1 MWRLALS
8 SQLDQKIKDAISR
21 IRFPKKFEALFQ
33 PEKVRYRIFYGGR
46 GGAKS
51 WCFARALLAKGVKAP
66 MRILCAREFQTSI
79 KDSVHKLLSD
89 QIYALGMESFY
100 EITQTT
106 IRGINGTE
114 FIFAGIKNNTNN
126 IKSIEGIDICW
137 VEEAQSVSANSWNV
151 LIPTIRKQ
159 DSEIWVS
166 FNPELPTDETW
177 KRFVENPPESSVVV
191 KVNWSDNPWFPETL
205 NLERL
210 SLKSRDLAAY
220 NNVWE
225 GTTRNTVDGAVFG
238 KEMDQAELENRITNV
253 PYDPSKPCHA
263 IFDLGWADNTACWII
278 QFVGFEIRVLRYFE
292 DNQKT
297 IQHYLSLMQTFGY
310 IYDTIWLP
318 HDAAAKSLGTGK
330 SIEEIVRATGLKVQ
344 ILDRVPIADSIN
356 AARTIFPRCY
366 FDRKNTEEGLNCLRH
381 YRYDVDEHGTFS
393 QKPLHDIYS
402 HGADAWR
409 YIGLMVNEPK
419 KRQPVKQTY
428 APVGSWMG

>member
-1 MWRLALS
+1 MNQS
-8 SQLDQKIKDAISR
+8 DQKIKDAVSR

-33 PEKVRYRIFYGGR
+33 PEKTRYRIFYGGR

-51 WCFARALLAKGVKAP
+51 WCFARALLAKGTKQP

-89 QIYALGMESFY
+89 QIYELNMESFY

-126 IKSIEGIDICW
+126 IKSIEGIDIAW

-166 FNPELPTDETW
+166 FNPELPTDDTW
-177 KRFVENPPESSVVV
+177 KRFVESPPESSVVV
-191 KVNWSDNPWFPETL
+191 KVNWNDNPWFPETL

-210 SLKSRDLAAY
+210 SLKSRDLSAY

-225 GTTRNTVDGAVFG
+225 GATRNTVDGAIFG
-238 KEMDQAELENRITNV
+238 KEMEQAELENRITNV

-263 IFDLGWADNTACWII
+263 VFDLGWADNTACWII
-278 QFVGFEIRVLRYFE
+278 QYVGFDIRVLRYFE

-318 HDAAAKSLGTGK
+318 HDGAAKSLGTGK

-344 ILDRVPIADSIN
+344 ILDRVPVADSIN

-428 APVGSWMG
+428 APMGSWMG

>member
-1 MWRLALS
+1 METS
-8 SQLDQKIKDAISR
+8 QKIKDAVSR

-33 PEKVRYRIFYGGR
+33 PEKTRYRIFYGGR

-51 WCFARALLAKGVKAP
+51 WCFARALLAKGTKEP
-66 MRILCAREFQTSI
+66 LRILCAREFQTSI

-89 QIYALGMESFY
+89 QIYELNMESFY

-126 IKSIEGIDICW
+126 IKSIEGIDVAW

-166 FNPELPTDETW
+166 FNPELPTDDTW
-177 KRFVENPPESSVVV
+177 KRFVESPPESSVVV
-191 KVNWSDNPWFPETL
+191 KVNWNDNPWFPETL

-210 SLKSRDLAAY
+210 SLKSRDLSAY

-225 GTTRNTVDGAVFG
+225 GTTRNTVDGAIFG
-238 KEMDQAELENRITNV
+238 KEMEQAELENRITNV
-253 PYDPSKPCHA
+253 PYDPSKSCHI
-263 IFDLGWADNTACWII
+263 IFDLGWADNTAAWII

-344 ILDRVPIADSIN
+344 ILDRVPITDSIN

-393 QKPLHDIYS
+393 QKPLHNIYS

-428 APVGSWMG
+428 APMGSWMG

>member
-1 MWRLALS
+1 MNQS
-8 SQLDQKIKDAISR
+8 DQKIKDAVSR

-51 WCFARALLAKGVKAP
+51 WCFARALLAKGTKSP

-89 QIYALGMESFY
+89 QIYELNMESFY

-106 IRGINGTE
+106 IRGLNGTE

-126 IKSIEGIDICW
+126 IKSIEGIDVAW

-166 FNPELPTDETW
+166 FNPELPTDDTW
-177 KRFVENPPESSVVV
+177 KRFVESPPESSVVV
-191 KVNWSDNPWFPETL
+191 KVNWNDNPWFPETL

-210 SLKSRDLAAY
+210 SLKSRDLSAY

-225 GTTRNTVDGAVFG
+225 GATRNTVDGAIFG
-238 KEMDQAELENRITNV
+238 KEMEQAELENRITNV

-263 IFDLGWADNTACWII
+263 VFDLGWADNTACWII
-278 QFVGFEIRVLRYFE
+278 QYVGFDIRVLRYFE

-318 HDAAAKSLGTGK
+318 HDGAAKSLGTGK

-344 ILDRVPIADSIN
+344 ILDRVPITDSIN

-428 APVGSWMG
+428 APMGSWMG

>member
-1 MWRLALS
+1 MS

-126 IKSIEGIDICW
+126 IKSIKGIDICW

>member
-191 KVNWSDNPWFPETL
+191 KVNWNDNPWFPETL

-238 KEMDQAELENRITNV
+238 KEMDQAELDGRITNV

-263 IFDLGWADNTACWII
+263 IYDLGWADNTACWII

-292 DNQKT
+292 DSQKT

>member
-1 MWRLALS
+1 MELE
-8 SQLDQKIKDAISR
+8 QKIKDAISR
-21 IRFPKKFEALFQ
+21 INFPKKFEALFK

-51 WCFARALLAKGVKAP
+51 WCFARALLAKGVKEP
-66 MRILCAREFQTSI
+66 IRILCAREFQTSI

-89 QIYALGMESFY
+89 QIHQLDMESFY
-100 EITQTT
+100 EITQNS
-106 IRGINGTE
+106 IKGINGTE

-126 IKSIEGIDICW
+126 IKSIEGITIAW
-137 VEEAQSVSANSWNV
+137 VEEAQAVSANSWNV
-151 LIPTIRKQ
+151 LIPTIRRQ

-177 KRFVENPPESSVVV
+177 KRFVESPPESSVVV
-191 KVNWSDNPWFPETL
+191 KVNWNDNPWFPEVL
-205 NLERL
+205 DLERL
-210 SLKSRDLAAY
+210 SLKARDLSAY

-225 GTTRNTVDGAVFG
+225 GGTRNTVNGAIFG
-238 KEMDQAELENRITNV
+238 KEMEMAELEGRITNV
-253 PYDPSKPCHA
+253 PYDPSKPCHI
-263 IFDLGWADNTACWII
+263 IFDLGWADNTAAWII
-278 QFVGFEIRVLRYFE
+278 QFIGFEIRVIRYFE

-310 IYDTIWLP
+310 VYDTIWLP

-330 SIEEIVRATGLKVQ
+330 SIEEIVRATGMKVQ
-344 ILDRVPIADSIN
+344 MLNRVPITDSIN

-381 YRYDVDEHGTFS
+381 YRYDVDVNGSFS

-419 KRQPVKQTY
+419 KRQPVKQNY
-428 APVGSWMG
+428 ALGGSWMG

>member
-1 MWRLALS
+1 LNQS
-8 SQLDQKIKDAISR
+8 DQKIKDAVSR

-33 PEKVRYRIFYGGR
+33 PEKTRYRIFYGGR

-51 WCFARALLAKGVKAP
+51 WCFARALLAKGTKEP
-66 MRILCAREFQTSI
+66 LRILCAREFQTSI

-89 QIYALGMESFY
+89 QIYELNMESFY

-106 IRGINGTE
+106 IRGLNGTE

-126 IKSIEGIDICW
+126 IKSIEGIDVAW

-166 FNPELPTDETW
+166 FNPELPTDDTW
-177 KRFVENPPESSVVV
+177 KRFVESPPESSVVV
-191 KVNWSDNPWFPETL
+191 KVNWNDNPWFPETL

-210 SLKSRDLAAY
+210 SLKGRDLSAY

-225 GTTRNTVDGAVFG
+225 GATRNTVDGAIFG
-238 KEMDQAELENRITNV
+238 KEMEQAELENRITNV

-263 IFDLGWADNTACWII
+263 VFDLGWADNTACWII
-278 QFVGFEIRVLRYFE
+278 QYVGFDIRVLRYFE

-318 HDAAAKSLGTGK
+318 HDGAAKSLGTGK

-344 ILDRVPIADSIN
+344 ILDRVPITDSIN

-393 QKPLHDIYS
+393 QKPLHNIYS

-428 APVGSWMG
+428 APMGSWMG

>member
-1 MWRLALS
+1 MLNQS
-8 SQLDQKIKDAISR
+8 DQKIKDAVSR

-33 PEKVRYRIFYGGR
+33 PEKTRYRIFYGGR

-51 WCFARALLAKGVKAP
+51 WCFARALLAKGTKSP
-66 MRILCAREFQTSI
+66 LRILCAREFQTSI

-89 QIYALGMESFY
+89 QIYELNMESFY

-126 IKSIEGIDICW
+126 IKSIEGIDIAW

-166 FNPELPTDETW
+166 FNPELPTDDTW
-177 KRFVENPPESSVVV
+177 KRFVESPPESSVVV
-191 KVNWSDNPWFPETL
+191 KVNWNDNPWFPETL

-210 SLKSRDLAAY
+210 SLKSRDLSAY

-225 GTTRNTVDGAVFG
+225 GATRNTVDGAIFG
-238 KEMDQAELENRITNV
+238 KEMEQAELENRITNV

-263 IFDLGWADNTACWII
+263 VFDLGWADNTACWII
-278 QFVGFEIRVLRYFE
+278 QYVGFDIRVLRYFE

-318 HDAAAKSLGTGK
+318 HDGAAKSLGTGK

-344 ILDRVPIADSIN
+344 ILDRVPVADSIN

-393 QKPLHDIYS
+393 QKPLHNIYS

-428 APVGSWMG
+428 APMGSWMG

>member
-1 MWRLALS
+1 MQAN
-8 SQLDQKIKDAISR
+8 QQIKEAVAK
-21 IRFPKKFEALFQ
+21 IRFPKKFEALFK
-33 PEKVRYRIFYGGR
+33 PEKIRYRIFYGGR

-51 WCFARALLAKGVKAP
+51 WCFARALLAKGTKDP
-66 MRILCAREFQTSI
+66 LRILCAREFQTSI

-89 QIYALGMESFY
+89 QIYELGMESFY
-100 EITQTT
+100 EITQTS
-106 IRGINGTE
+106 IRGKNGTE
-114 FIFAGIKNNTNN
+114 FIFVGIKNNTNN
-126 IKSIEGIDICW
+126 VKSIEGIDICW

-166 FNPELPTDETW
+166 FNPELPTDDTW

-191 KVNWSDNPWFPETL
+191 KVNWNDNPWFPETL

-210 SLKSRDLAAY
+210 SLKARDISAY

-225 GTTRNTVDGAVFG
+225 GATRNTVDGAIFA
-238 KEMDQAELENRITNV
+238 KEMETAELEGRITNV
-253 PYDPSKPCHA
+253 PYDSSKPVHA
-263 IFDLGWADNTACWII
+263 VFDLGWADNTACWII
-278 QFVGFEIRVLRYFE
+278 QFVGFDIRVLRYFE

-297 IQHYLSLMQTFGY
+297 IQHYLALMQTFGY
-310 IYDTIWLP
+310 MYDTIWLP

-330 SIEEIVRATGLKVQ
+330 SIEEIVRGTGYRVQ
-344 ILDRVPIADSIN
+344 ILDRVPVADSIN

-419 KRQPVKQTY
+419 KKQPVKQTY
-428 APVGSWMG
+428 AIGGSWMG

>member
-1 MWRLALS
+1 LLNQS
-8 SQLDQKIKDAISR
+8 DQKIKDAVSR

-33 PEKVRYRIFYGGR
+33 PEKTRYRIFYGGR

-51 WCFARALLAKGVKAP
+51 WCFARALLAKGTKNP
-66 MRILCAREFQTSI
+66 LRILCAREFQTSI

-89 QIYALGMESFY
+89 QIYELNMESFY

-106 IRGINGTE
+106 IRGLNGTE

-126 IKSIEGIDICW
+126 IKSIEGIDVAW

-166 FNPELPTDETW
+166 FNPELPTDDTW
-177 KRFVENPPESSVVV
+177 KRFVESPPESSVVV
-191 KVNWSDNPWFPETL
+191 KVNWNDNPWFPETL

-210 SLKSRDLAAY
+210 SLKSRDLSAY

-225 GTTRNTVDGAVFG
+225 GATRNTVDGAIFG
-238 KEMDQAELENRITNV
+238 KEMEQAELENRITNV

-263 IFDLGWADNTACWII
+263 VFDLGWADNTACWII
-278 QFVGFEIRVLRYFE
+278 QYVGFDIRVLRYFE

-318 HDAAAKSLGTGK
+318 HDGAAKSLGTGK

-344 ILDRVPIADSIN
+344 ILDRVPITDSIN

-428 APVGSWMG
+428 APMGSWMG

>member
-1 MWRLALS
+1 MLNQS
-8 SQLDQKIKDAISR
+8 DQKIKDAVSR

-51 WCFARALLAKGVKAP
+51 WCFARALLAKGTKEP
-66 MRILCAREFQTSI
+66 LRILCAREFQTSI

-89 QIYALGMESFY
+89 QIYELNMESFY
-100 EITQTT
+100 EITQTM
-106 IRGINGTE
+106 IRGLNGTE

-126 IKSIEGIDICW
+126 IKSIEGIDVCW

-166 FNPELPTDETW
+166 FNPELPTDDTW
-177 KRFVENPPESSVVV
+177 KRYVESPPESSVVV
-191 KVNWSDNPWFPETL
+191 KVNWNDNPWFPETL

-210 SLKSRDLAAY
+210 SLKSRDLSAY

-225 GTTRNTVDGAVFG
+225 GATRNTVDGAIFG
-238 KEMDQAELENRITNV
+238 KEMEQAELENRITNV

-263 IFDLGWADNTACWII
+263 VFDLGWADNTACWII
-278 QFVGFEIRVLRYFE
+278 QYVGFDIRVLRYFE

-318 HDAAAKSLGTGK
+318 HDGAAKSLGTGK

-344 ILDRVPIADSIN
+344 ILDRVPITDSIN

-428 APVGSWMG
+428 APMGSWMG

>member
-1 MWRLALS
+1 MELE
-8 SQLDQKIKDAISR
+8 QEIKDAISR

-33 PEKVRYRIFYGGR
+33 PEKIRYRIFYGGR

-51 WCFARALLAKGVKAP
+51 WCFARALLAKGTKQP

-89 QIYALGMESFY
+89 QIYALDMESFY
-100 EITQTT
+100 EITQNS
-106 IRGINGTE
+106 IKGINGTE

-126 IKSIEGIDICW
+126 IKSIEGINIAW
-137 VEEAQSVSANSWNV
+137 VEEAQAVSANSWNV
-151 LIPTIRKQ
+151 LIPTIRRQ

-177 KRFVENPPESSVVV
+177 KRFVESPPESSLVV
-191 KVNWSDNPWFPETL
+191 KVNWNDNPWFPEVL
-205 NLERL
+205 DLERL
-210 SLKSRDLAAY
+210 SLKARDLSAY

-225 GTTRNTVDGAVFG
+225 GGTRNTVNGAIFG
-238 KEMDQAELENRITNV
+238 KEMEMAELEGRITNV
-253 PYDPSKPCHA
+253 PYDPSKPCHI
-263 IFDLGWADNTACWII
+263 IFDLGWADNTAAWII
-278 QFVGFEIRVLRYFE
+278 QFIGFEIRVIRYFE

-310 IYDTIWLP
+310 VYDTIWLP

-330 SIEEIVRATGLKVQ
+330 SIEEIVRATGMKVQ
-344 ILDRVPIADSIN
+344 MLDRVPITDSIN

-381 YRYDVDEHGTFS
+381 YRYDVDVNGSFS

-419 KRQPVKQTY
+419 KRQPVKQNY
-428 APVGSWMG
+428 ALGGSWMG

>member
-1 MWRLALS
+1 MELE
-8 SQLDQKIKDAISR
+8 QEIKDAISR

-33 PEKVRYRIFYGGR
+33 PEKIRYRIFYGGR

-51 WCFARALLAKGVKAP
+51 WCFARALLAKGTKQP

-89 QIYALGMESFY
+89 QIYALDMESFY
-100 EITQTT
+100 EITQNS
-106 IRGINGTE
+106 IKGINGTE

-126 IKSIEGIDICW
+126 IKSIEGINIAW
-137 VEEAQSVSANSWNV
+137 VEEAQAVSANSWNV
-151 LIPTIRKQ
+151 LIPTIRRQ

-177 KRFVENPPESSVVV
+177 KRFVESPPESSVVV
-191 KVNWSDNPWFPETL
+191 KVNWNDNPWFPEVL
-205 NLERL
+205 DLERL
-210 SLKSRDLAAY
+210 SLKARDLSAY

-225 GTTRNTVDGAVFG
+225 GGTRNTVNGAIFG
-238 KEMDQAELENRITNV
+238 KEMEMAELEGRITNV
-253 PYDPSKPCHA
+253 PYDPSKPCHI
-263 IFDLGWADNTACWII
+263 IFDLGWADNTAAWII
-278 QFVGFEIRVLRYFE
+278 QFIGFEIRVIRYFE

-310 IYDTIWLP
+310 VYDTIWLP

-330 SIEEIVRATGLKVQ
+330 SIEEIVRATGMKVQ
-344 ILDRVPIADSIN
+344 MLNRVPITDSIN

-381 YRYDVDEHGTFS
+381 YRYDVDVNGSFS

-428 APVGSWMG
+428 APMGSWMG

>member
-1 MWRLALS
+1 MELS
-8 SQLDQKIKDAISR
+8 QKIKDAVSR
-21 IRFPKKFEALFQ
+21 IKFPRKFEALFK

-51 WCFARALLAKGVKAP
+51 WCFARALLAKGTKEP
-66 MRILCAREFQTSI
+66 MRILCAREFMTSM
-79 KDSVHKLLSD
+79 KDSVHKLLTD
-89 QIYALGMESFY
+89 QIYELGMESFY
-100 EITQTT
+100 EITQNT
-106 IRGINGTE
+106 IRGANGTE

-126 IKSIEGIDICW
+126 IKSIEGISVCW

-151 LIPTIRKQ
+151 LIPTIRKE

-166 FNPELPTDETW
+166 FNPELPTDDTW
-177 KRFVENPPESSVVV
+177 KRFVESPPESSVVV
-191 KVNWSDNPWFPETL
+191 KVNWNDNPWFPETL

-210 SLKSRDLAAY
+210 SLKQRDMSAY

-225 GTTRNTVDGAVFG
+225 GTTRNTVDGAIFA
-238 KEMDQAELENRITNV
+238 KEMEMAELEGRITNV
-253 PYDPSKPCHA
+253 PYDSTKPCH
-263 IFDLGWADNTACWII
+263 IVFDLGWADNTAAWII

-297 IQHYLSLMQTFGY
+297 IQHYLALMQTFGY
-310 IYDTIWLP
+310 MYDTIWLP

-344 ILDRVPIADSIN
+344 ILDRVPVVDSIN

-409 YIGLMVNEPK
+409 YIGLMINEPK
-419 KRQPVKQTY
+419 KRKPVKQTY
-428 APVGSWMG
+428 APAGSWMG

>member
-1 MWRLALS
+1 LLNQS
-8 SQLDQKIKDAISR
+8 DQKIKDAVSR

-51 WCFARALLAKGVKAP
+51 WCFARALLAKGTKSP

-89 QIYALGMESFY
+89 QIYELNMESFY

-126 IKSIEGIDICW
+126 IKSIEGIDVAW

-166 FNPELPTDETW
+166 FNPELPTDDTW
-177 KRFVENPPESSVVV
+177 KRFVESPPESSVVV
-191 KVNWSDNPWFPETL
+191 KVNWNDNPWFPETL

-210 SLKSRDLAAY
+210 SLKSRDLSAY

-225 GTTRNTVDGAVFG
+225 GATRNTVDGAIFG
-238 KEMDQAELENRITNV
+238 KEMEQAELENRITNV

-263 IFDLGWADNTACWII
+263 VFDLGWADNTACWII
-278 QFVGFEIRVLRYFE
+278 QYVGFDIRVLRYFE

-318 HDAAAKSLGTGK
+318 HDGAAKSLGTGK

-344 ILDRVPIADSIN
+344 ILDRVPITDSIN

-428 APVGSWMG
+428 APMGSWMG

>member
-1 MWRLALS
+1 MELE
-8 SQLDQKIKDAISR
+8 QKIKDAISR

-33 PEKVRYRIFYGGR
+33 PEKIRYRIFYGGR

-51 WCFARALLAKGVKAP
+51 WCFARALLAKGTKQP

-89 QIYALGMESFY
+89 QIYALDMESFY
-100 EITQTT
+100 EITQNS
-106 IRGINGTE
+106 IKGINGTE

-126 IKSIEGIDICW
+126 IKSIEGINIAW
-137 VEEAQSVSANSWNV
+137 VEEAQAVSANSWNV
-151 LIPTIRKQ
+151 LIPTIRRQ

-177 KRFVENPPESSVVV
+177 KRFVESPPESSVVV
-191 KVNWSDNPWFPETL
+191 KVNWNDNPWFPEVL
-205 NLERL
+205 DLERL
-210 SLKSRDLAAY
+210 SLKARDLSAY

-225 GTTRNTVDGAVFG
+225 GGTRNTVNGAIFG
-238 KEMDQAELENRITNV
+238 KEMEMAELEGRITNV
-253 PYDPSKPCHA
+253 PYDSSKGCHI
-263 IFDLGWADNTACWII
+263 IFDLGWADNTADWII
-278 QFVGFEIRVLRYFE
+278 QFIGFEIRVIRYFE

-310 IYDTIWLP
+310 VYDTIWLP

-330 SIEEIVRATGLKVQ
+330 SIEEIVRATGMKVQ
-344 ILDRVPIADSIN
+344 MLNRVPITDSIN

-381 YRYDVDEHGTFS
+381 YRYDVDVNGSFS

-419 KRQPVKQTY
+419 KRQPVKQNY
-428 APVGSWMG
+428 ALGGSWMG

>member
-1 MWRLALS
+1 M
-8 SQLDQKIKDAISR
+8 QVNQQIKDAISR
-21 IRFPKKFEALFQ
+21 IKFPKKFEALFK

-51 WCFARALLAKGVKAP
+51 WCFARALLAKGTKDP
-66 MRILCAREFQTSI
+66 LRILCAREFQTSI

-89 QIYALGMESFY
+89 QIYELGMETFY
-100 EITQTT
+100 EITQTS
-106 IRGINGTE
+106 IRGVNGTE
-114 FIFAGIKNNTNN
+114 FIFVGIKNNTNN
-126 IKSIEGIDICW
+126 VKSIEGIDVCW

-177 KRFVENPPESSVVV
+177 KRFVESPPESSVVV
-191 KVNWSDNPWFPETL
+191 KVNWNDNPWFPETL

-210 SLKSRDLAAY
+210 SLQQRDMAAY

-225 GTTRNTVDGAVFG
+225 GATRNTVDGAIFA
-238 KEMDQAELENRITNV
+238 KEMEMAELEGRIGTV
-253 PYDPSKPCHA
+253 PYDSTKPVHA
-263 IFDLGWADNTACWII
+263 VFDLGWADNTACWII

-297 IQHYLSLMQTFGY
+297 IQHYLALMQTFGY
-310 IYDTIWLP
+310 MYDTIWLP

-330 SIEEIVRATGLKVQ
+330 SIEEIVRGTGMKVQ
-344 ILDRVPIADSIN
+344 ILGRVPVTDSIN

-419 KRQPVKQTY
+419 KRQPAKQNY
-428 APVGSWMG
+428 ALGGSWMG

>member
-1 MWRLALS
+1 M
-8 SQLDQKIKDAISR
+8 QTDQKIKDAVSR
-21 IRFPKKFEALFQ
+21 IKFPKKFEALFK
-33 PEKVRYRIFYGGR
+33 PEKTRYRIFYGGR

-51 WCFARALLAKGVKAP
+51 WCFARALLAKGTGSP
-66 MRILCAREFQTSI
+66 LRILCAREFMTSM

-89 QIYALGMESFY
+89 QIYELGMETFY
-100 EITQTT
+100 EITQST
-106 IRGINGTE
+106 IRGVNGTE

-166 FNPELPTDETW
+166 FNPELPTDDTW

-191 KVNWSDNPWFPETL
+191 KVNWSDNPWFPDTL

-210 SLKSRDLAAY
+210 ALKSRDMSAY

-225 GTTRNTVDGAVFG
+225 GTTRNTVDGAIFA
-238 KEMDQAELENRITNV
+238 KEMEKAELEGRITNV

-263 IFDLGWADNTACWII
+263 VFDLGWADNTACWII

-292 DNQKT
+292 DNQQT

-330 SIEEIVRATGLKVQ
+330 SIEEIVRGTGMKVQ
-344 ILDRVPIADSIN
+344 ILDRVPVADSIN

-428 APVGSWMG
+428 ALGGSWMG

>member
-1 MWRLALS
+1 MLNQS
-8 SQLDQKIKDAISR
+8 DQKIKDAVSR

-33 PEKVRYRIFYGGR
+33 PEKTRYRIFYGGR

-51 WCFARALLAKGVKAP
+51 WCFARALLAKGTKQP

-89 QIYALGMESFY
+89 QIYELNMESFY

-126 IKSIEGIDICW
+126 IKSIEGIDIAW

-166 FNPELPTDETW
+166 FNPELPTDDTW
-177 KRFVENPPESSVVV
+177 KRFVESPPESSVVV
-191 KVNWSDNPWFPETL
+191 KVNWNDNPWFPETL

-210 SLKSRDLAAY
+210 SLKSRDLSAY

-225 GTTRNTVDGAVFG
+225 GATRNTVDGAIFG
-238 KEMDQAELENRITNV
+238 KEMEQAELENRITNV
-253 PYDPSKPCHA
+253 PYDPSKGCHI
-263 IFDLGWADNTACWII
+263 IFDLGWADNTAAWII
-278 QFVGFEIRVLRYFE
+278 QFCGFDIRVLRYFE

-344 ILDRVPIADSIN
+344 ILDRVPVADSIN

-393 QKPLHDIYS
+393 QKPLHNIYS

-428 APVGSWMG
+428 APMGSWMG

>member
-1 MWRLALS
+1 MLNQS
-8 SQLDQKIKDAISR
+8 DQKIKDAVSR

-33 PEKVRYRIFYGGR
+33 PEKTRYRIFYGGR

-51 WCFARALLAKGVKAP
+51 WCFARALLAKGTKQP

-89 QIYALGMESFY
+89 QIYELNMESFY

-126 IKSIEGIDICW
+126 IKSIEGIDIAW

-159 DSEIWVS
+159 NSEIWVS
-166 FNPELPTDETW
+166 FNPELPTDDTW
-177 KRFVENPPESSVVV
+177 KRFVESPPESSVVV
-191 KVNWSDNPWFPETL
+191 KVNWNDNPWFPETL

-210 SLKSRDLAAY
+210 SLKSRDLSAY

-225 GTTRNTVDGAVFG
+225 GATRNTVDGAIFG
-238 KEMDQAELENRITNV
+238 KEMEQAELENRITNV

-263 IFDLGWADNTACWII
+263 VFDLGWADNTACWII
-278 QFVGFEIRVLRYFE
+278 QYVGFDIRVLRYFE

-318 HDAAAKSLGTGK
+318 HDGAAKSLGTGK

-344 ILDRVPIADSIN
+344 ILDRVPITDSIN

-393 QKPLHDIYS
+393 QKPLHNIYS

-428 APVGSWMG
+428 APMGSWMG

>member
-1 MWRLALS
+1 MNQS
-8 SQLDQKIKDAISR
+8 DQKIKDAVSR

-33 PEKVRYRIFYGGR
+33 PEKTRYRIFYGGR

-51 WCFARALLAKGVKAP
+51 WCFARALLAKGTKSP
-66 MRILCAREFQTSI
+66 LRILCAREFQTSI

-89 QIYALGMESFY
+89 QIYELNMESFY

-106 IRGINGTE
+106 IRGLNGTE

-126 IKSIEGIDICW
+126 IKSIEGIDVAW

-166 FNPELPTDETW
+166 FNPELPTDDTW
-177 KRFVENPPESSVVV
+177 KRFVESPPESSVVV
-191 KVNWSDNPWFPETL
+191 KVNWNDNPWFPETL

-210 SLKSRDLAAY
+210 SLKSRDLSAY

-225 GTTRNTVDGAVFG
+225 GTTRNTVDGAIFG
-238 KEMDQAELENRITNV
+238 KEIEQAELENRITNV

-278 QFVGFEIRVLRYFE
+278 QFVGFEIRVLRHFE

-344 ILDRVPIADSIN
+344 ILDRVPITDSIN

-393 QKPLHDIYS
+393 QKPLHNIYS
-402 HGADAWR
+402 HSADAWR

-428 APVGSWMG
+428 APMGSWMG

>member
-1 MWRLALS
+1 MELE
-8 SQLDQKIKDAISR
+8 QEIKDAISR

-33 PEKVRYRIFYGGR
+33 PEKIRYRIFYGGR

-51 WCFARALLAKGVKAP
+51 WCFARALLAKGTKQP

-89 QIYALGMESFY
+89 QIYALDMESFY
-100 EITQTT
+100 EITQNS
-106 IRGINGTE
+106 IKGINGTE

-126 IKSIEGIDICW
+126 IKSIEGINIAW
-137 VEEAQSVSANSWNV
+137 VEEAQAVSANSWNV
-151 LIPTIRKQ
+151 LIPTIRRQ

-177 KRFVENPPESSVVV
+177 KRFVESPPESSVVV
-191 KVNWSDNPWFPETL
+191 KVNWNDNPWFPEVL

-210 SLKSRDLAAY
+210 SLKARDLSAY

-225 GTTRNTVDGAVFG
+225 GGTRNTVNGAIFG
-238 KEMDQAELENRITNV
+238 KEMEMAELEGRITNV
-253 PYDPSKPCHA
+253 PYDPSKPCHI
-263 IFDLGWADNTACWII
+263 IFDLGWADNTAAWII
-278 QFVGFEIRVLRYFE
+278 QFIGFEIRVIRYFE

-310 IYDTIWLP
+310 VYDTIWLP

-330 SIEEIVRATGLKVQ
+330 SIEEIVRATGMKVQ
-344 ILDRVPIADSIN
+344 MLNRVPITDSIN

-381 YRYDVDEHGTFS
+381 YRYDVDVNGSFS

-419 KRQPVKQTY
+419 KRQPVKQNY
-428 APVGSWMG
+428 ALGGSWMG

>member
-1 MWRLALS
+1 MNQS
-8 SQLDQKIKDAISR
+8 DQKIKDAVSR

-33 PEKVRYRIFYGGR
+33 PEKTRYRIFYGGR

-51 WCFARALLAKGVKAP
+51 WCFARALLAKGTKQP

-89 QIYALGMESFY
+89 QIYELNMESFY

-126 IKSIEGIDICW
+126 IKSIEGIDIAW

-177 KRFVENPPESSVVV
+177 KRFVESPPESSVVV
-191 KVNWSDNPWFPETL
+191 KVNWNDNPWFPETL

-210 SLKSRDLAAY
+210 SLKGRDLSAY

-225 GTTRNTVDGAVFG
+225 GATRNTVDGAIFG
-238 KEMDQAELENRITNV
+238 KEMEQAELENRITTV

-263 IFDLGWADNTACWII
+263 VFDLGWADNTACWII
-278 QFVGFEIRVLRYFE
+278 QYVGFDIRVLRYFE

-318 HDAAAKSLGTGK
+318 HDGAAKSLGTGK

-344 ILDRVPIADSIN
+344 ILDRVPITDSIN

-428 APVGSWMG
+428 APMGSWMG

>member
-1 MWRLALS
+1 
-8 SQLDQKIKDAISR
+8 
-21 IRFPKKFEALFQ
+21 
-33 PEKVRYRIFYGGR
+33 
-46 GGAKS
+46 
-51 WCFARALLAKGVKAP
+51 
-66 MRILCAREFQTSI
+66 
-79 KDSVHKLLSD
+79 
-89 QIYALGMESFY
+89 MESFY

-126 IKSIEGIDICW
+126 IKSIEGIDIAW

-166 FNPELPTDETW
+166 FNPELPTDDTW
-177 KRFVENPPESSVVV
+177 KRFVESPPESSVVV
-191 KVNWSDNPWFPETL
+191 KVNWNDNPWFPETL

-210 SLKSRDLAAY
+210 SLKGRDLSAY

-225 GTTRNTVDGAVFG
+225 GATRNTVDGAIFG
-238 KEMDQAELENRITNV
+238 KEMEQAELENRITNV

-263 IFDLGWADNTACWII
+263 VFDLGWADNTACWII
-278 QFVGFEIRVLRYFE
+278 QYVGFDIRVLRYFE

-318 HDAAAKSLGTGK
+318 HDGAAKSLGTGK

-344 ILDRVPIADSIN
+344 ILDRVPITDSIN

-428 APVGSWMG
+428 APMGSWMG

>member
-1 MWRLALS
+1 MNQS
-8 SQLDQKIKDAISR
+8 DQKIKDAVSR

-51 WCFARALLAKGVKAP
+51 WCFARALLAKGTKNP

-89 QIYALGMESFY
+89 QIYELNMESFY

-126 IKSIEGIDICW
+126 IKSIEGIDIAW

-166 FNPELPTDETW
+166 FNPELPTDDTW
-177 KRFVENPPESSVVV
+177 KRFVESPPESSVVV
-191 KVNWSDNPWFPETL
+191 KVNWNDNPWFPETL

-210 SLKSRDLAAY
+210 SLKSRDLSAY

-225 GTTRNTVDGAVFG
+225 GATRNTVDGAIFG
-238 KEMDQAELENRITNV
+238 KEMEQAELENRITNV

-263 IFDLGWADNTACWII
+263 VFDLGWADNTACWII
-278 QFVGFEIRVLRYFE
+278 QYVGFDIRVLRYFE

-318 HDAAAKSLGTGK
+318 HDGAAKSLGTGK

-344 ILDRVPIADSIN
+344 ILDRVPITDSIN
-356 AARTIFPRCY
+356 AARTIFSRCY

-428 APVGSWMG
+428 APMGSWMG

>member
-1 MWRLALS
+1 MLNQS
-8 SQLDQKIKDAISR
+8 DQKIKDAVSR

-51 WCFARALLAKGVKAP
+51 WCFARALLAKGTKQP

-89 QIYALGMESFY
+89 QIYELNMESFY

-126 IKSIEGIDICW
+126 IKSIEGIDIAW

-166 FNPELPTDETW
+166 FNPELPTDDTW
-177 KRFVENPPESSVVV
+177 KRFVESPPESSVVV
-191 KVNWSDNPWFPETL
+191 KVNWNDNPWFPETL

-210 SLKSRDLAAY
+210 SLKARDLSAY

-225 GTTRNTVDGAVFG
+225 GATRNTVDGAIFG
-238 KEMDQAELENRITNV
+238 KEMEQAELENRITNV

-263 IFDLGWADNTACWII
+263 VFDLGWADNTACWII
-278 QFVGFEIRVLRYFE
+278 QYVGFDIRVLRYFE

-318 HDAAAKSLGTGK
+318 HDGAAKSLGTGK

-344 ILDRVPIADSIN
+344 ILDRVPVADSIN

-393 QKPLHDIYS
+393 QKPLHNIYS

-428 APVGSWMG
+428 APMGSWMG

>member
-1 MWRLALS
+1 MNQS
-8 SQLDQKIKDAISR
+8 DQKIKDAVSR

-51 WCFARALLAKGVKAP
+51 WCFARALLAKGTKSP

-89 QIYALGMESFY
+89 QIYELNMESFY

-126 IKSIEGIDICW
+126 IKSIEGIDIAW

-166 FNPELPTDETW
+166 FNPELPTDDTW
-177 KRFVENPPESSVVV
+177 KRFVESPPESSVVV
-191 KVNWSDNPWFPETL
+191 KVNWNDNPWFPETL

-210 SLKSRDLAAY
+210 SLKSRDLSAY

-225 GTTRNTVDGAVFG
+225 GATRNTVDGAIFG
-238 KEMDQAELENRITNV
+238 KEMEQAELENRITNV

-263 IFDLGWADNTACWII
+263 VFDLGWADNTACWII
-278 QFVGFEIRVLRYFE
+278 QYVGFDIRVLRYFE

-318 HDAAAKSLGTGK
+318 HDGAAKSLGTGK

-344 ILDRVPIADSIN
+344 ILDRVPITDSIN
-356 AARTIFPRCY
+356 AARTIFSRCY

-428 APVGSWMG
+428 APMGSWMG

>member
-1 MWRLALS
+1 MEI
-8 SQLDQKIKDAISR
+8 DQEIKDSLSK
-21 IRFPKKFEALFQ
+21 IRFPRKFEALFK

-51 WCFARALLAKGVKAP
+51 WCFARALLTKGAKSP
-66 MRILCAREFQTSI
+66 MRILCAREFMTSMR
-79 KDSVHKLLSD
+79 DSVHKLLSD
-89 QIYALGMESFY
+89 QIYELKLQAFY

-126 IKSIEGIDICW
+126 IKSIEGIDVAW

-177 KRFVENPPESSVVV
+177 KRFVESPPESSVVV
-191 KVNWSDNPWFPETL
+191 KVNWNDNPWFPETL

-210 SLKSRDLAAY
+210 SLKGRDLSAY

-225 GTTRNTVDGAVFG
+225 GATRNTVDGAIFG
-238 KEMDQAELENRITNV
+238 KEMEQAELENRITNV

-263 IFDLGWADNTACWII
+263 VFDLGWADNTACWII
-278 QFVGFEIRVLRYFE
+278 QYVGFDIRVLRYFE

-318 HDAAAKSLGTGK
+318 HDGAAKSLGTGK

-344 ILDRVPIADSIN
+344 ILDRVPVADSIN

-428 APVGSWMG
+428 APMGSWMG

>member
-1 MWRLALS
+1 LNQS
-8 SQLDQKIKDAISR
+8 DQKIKDAVSR

-33 PEKVRYRIFYGGR
+33 PEKTRYRIFYGGR

-51 WCFARALLAKGVKAP
+51 WCFARALLAKGTKQP

-89 QIYALGMESFY
+89 QIYELNMESFY

-106 IRGINGTE
+106 IRGLNGTE

-126 IKSIEGIDICW
+126 IKSIEGIDVCW

-166 FNPELPTDETW
+166 FNPELPTDDTW
-177 KRFVENPPESSVVV
+177 KRFVESPPESSVVV
-191 KVNWSDNPWFPETL
+191 KVNWNDNPWFPETL

-210 SLKSRDLAAY
+210 SLKARDLSAY

-225 GTTRNTVDGAVFG
+225 GTTRNTVDGAIFG
-238 KEMDQAELENRITNV
+238 KEIEQAELENRITNV

-278 QFVGFEIRVLRYFE
+278 QFVGFEIRVLRHFE

-344 ILDRVPIADSIN
+344 ILDRVPITDSIN

-393 QKPLHDIYS
+393 QKPLHNIYS
-402 HGADAWR
+402 HSADAWR

-428 APVGSWMG
+428 APMGSWMG

>member
-1 MWRLALS
+1 LLNQS
-8 SQLDQKIKDAISR
+8 DQKIKDAVSR

-33 PEKVRYRIFYGGR
+33 PEKTRYRIFYGGR

-51 WCFARALLAKGVKAP
+51 WCFARALLAKGTKQP

-89 QIYALGMESFY
+89 QIYELNMESFY

-126 IKSIEGIDICW
+126 IKSIEGIDIAW

-166 FNPELPTDETW
+166 FNPELPTDDTW
-177 KRFVENPPESSVVV
+177 KRFVESPPESSVVV
-191 KVNWSDNPWFPETL
+191 KVNWNDNPWFPETL

-210 SLKSRDLAAY
+210 SLKSRDLSAY

-225 GTTRNTVDGAVFG
+225 GATRNTVDGAIFG
-238 KEMDQAELENRITNV
+238 KEMEQAELENRITNV

-263 IFDLGWADNTACWII
+263 VFDLGWADNTACWII
-278 QFVGFEIRVLRYFE
+278 QYVGFDIRVLRYFE

-318 HDAAAKSLGTGK
+318 HDGAAKSLGTGK

-344 ILDRVPIADSIN
+344 ILDRVPVADSIN

-428 APVGSWMG
+428 APMGSWMG

>member
-1 MWRLALS
+1 MNQS
-8 SQLDQKIKDAISR
+8 DQKIKDAVSR

-51 WCFARALLAKGVKAP
+51 WCFARALLAKGTKQP

-89 QIYALGMESFY
+89 QIYELNMESFY

-126 IKSIEGIDICW
+126 IKSIEGIDIAW

-166 FNPELPTDETW
+166 FNPELPTDDTW
-177 KRFVENPPESSVVV
+177 KRFVESPPESSVVV
-191 KVNWSDNPWFPETL
+191 KVNWNDNPWFPETL

-210 SLKSRDLAAY
+210 SLKSRDLSAY

-225 GTTRNTVDGAVFG
+225 GATRNTVDGAIFG
-238 KEMDQAELENRITNV
+238 KEMEQAELENRITNV

-263 IFDLGWADNTACWII
+263 VFDLGWADNTACWII
-278 QFVGFEIRVLRYFE
+278 QYVGFDIRVLRYFE

-318 HDAAAKSLGTGK
+318 HDGAAKSLGTGK

-344 ILDRVPIADSIN
+344 ILDRVPVADSIN

-428 APVGSWMG
+428 APMGSWMG

>member
-1 MWRLALS
+1 MNQS
-8 SQLDQKIKDAISR
+8 DQKIKDAVSR

-33 PEKVRYRIFYGGR
+33 PEKTRYRIFYGGR

-51 WCFARALLAKGVKAP
+51 WCFARALLAKGTKSP
-66 MRILCAREFQTSI
+66 LRILCAREFQTSI

-89 QIYALGMESFY
+89 QIYELNMESFY

-126 IKSIEGIDICW
+126 IKSIEGIDVAW

-166 FNPELPTDETW
+166 FNPELPTDDTW
-177 KRFVENPPESSVVV
+177 KRFVESPPESSVVV
-191 KVNWSDNPWFPETL
+191 KVNWNDNPWFPETL

-210 SLKSRDLAAY
+210 SLKSRDLSAY

-225 GTTRNTVDGAVFG
+225 GATRNTVDGAIFG
-238 KEMDQAELENRITNV
+238 KEMEQAELENRITNV

-263 IFDLGWADNTACWII
+263 VFDLGWADNTACWII
-278 QFVGFEIRVLRYFE
+278 QYVGFDIRVLRYFE

-318 HDAAAKSLGTGK
+318 HDGAAKSLGTGK

-344 ILDRVPIADSIN
+344 ILDRVPITDSIN

-393 QKPLHDIYS
+393 QKPLHNIYS

-428 APVGSWMG
+428 ALGGSWMG

>member
-1 MWRLALS
+1 MQA
-8 SQLDQKIKDAISR
+8 DQKIKDAVSR

-33 PEKVRYRIFYGGR
+33 PEKTRYRIFYGGR

-51 WCFARALLAKGVKAP
+51 WCFARALLAKGTKDP

-89 QIYALGMESFY
+89 QIYVLGMESFY

-159 DSEIWVS
+159 NSEIWVS

-191 KVNWSDNPWFPETL
+191 KVNWNDNPWFPETL

-238 KEMDQAELENRITNV
+238 KEMDQAELEGRITNV

-278 QFVGFEIRVLRYFE
+278 QYVGFDIRVLRYFE

-344 ILDRVPIADSIN
+344 ILDRVPVTDSIN

-428 APVGSWMG
+428 APYGSWMG

>member
-1 MWRLALS
+1 MNQS
-8 SQLDQKIKDAISR
+8 DQKIKDAVSR

-33 PEKVRYRIFYGGR
+33 PEKTRYRIFYGGR

-51 WCFARALLAKGVKAP
+51 WCFARALLAKGTKEP
-66 MRILCAREFQTSI
+66 LRILCAREFQTSI

-89 QIYALGMESFY
+89 QIYELNMESFY

-126 IKSIEGIDICW
+126 IKSIEGIDVCW

-166 FNPELPTDETW
+166 FNPELPTDDTW
-177 KRFVENPPESSVVV
+177 KRFVESPPESSVVV
-191 KVNWSDNPWFPETL
+191 KVNWNDNPWFPETL

-210 SLKSRDLAAY
+210 SLKSRDLSAY

-225 GTTRNTVDGAVFG
+225 GATRNTVDGAIFG
-238 KEMDQAELENRITNV
+238 KEMEQAELENRITNV

-263 IFDLGWADNTACWII
+263 VFDLGWADNTACWII
-278 QFVGFEIRVLRYFE
+278 QYVGFDIRVLRYFE

-318 HDAAAKSLGTGK
+318 HDGAAKSLGTGK

-344 ILDRVPIADSIN
+344 ILDRVPITDSIN

-428 APVGSWMG
+428 APMGSWMG

>member
-1 MWRLALS
+1 MNQS
-8 SQLDQKIKDAISR
+8 DQKIKDAVSR

-33 PEKVRYRIFYGGR
+33 PEKTRYRIFYGGR

-51 WCFARALLAKGVKAP
+51 WCFARALLAKGTKSP
-66 MRILCAREFQTSI
+66 LRILCAREFQTSI

-89 QIYALGMESFY
+89 QIYELNMESFY

-106 IRGINGTE
+106 IRGLNGTE

-126 IKSIEGIDICW
+126 IKSIEGIDVCW

-166 FNPELPTDETW
+166 FNPELPTDDTW
-177 KRFVENPPESSVVV
+177 KRFVESPPESSVVV
-191 KVNWSDNPWFPETL
+191 KVNWNDNPWFPETL

-210 SLKSRDLAAY
+210 SLKSRDLSAY

-225 GTTRNTVDGAVFG
+225 GTTRNTVDGAIFG
-238 KEMDQAELENRITNV
+238 KEIEQAELENRITNV

-278 QFVGFEIRVLRYFE
+278 QFVGFEIRVLRHFE

-344 ILDRVPIADSIN
+344 ILDRVPITDSIN

-393 QKPLHDIYS
+393 QKPLHNIYS
-402 HGADAWR
+402 HSADAWR

-428 APVGSWMG
+428 APMGSWMG

>member
-1 MWRLALS
+1 MELS
-8 SQLDQKIKDAISR
+8 QKIKDAVSR
-21 IRFPKKFEALFQ
+21 IKFPRKFEALFK

-51 WCFARALLAKGVKAP
+51 WCFARALLAKGTKEP
-66 MRILCAREFQTSI
+66 MRILCAREFMTSM
-79 KDSVHKLLSD
+79 KDSVHKLLTD
-89 QIYALGMESFY
+89 QIYELGMESFY
-100 EITQTT
+100 EITQNT
-106 IRGINGTE
+106 IRGANGTE

-126 IKSIEGIDICW
+126 IKSIEGISVCW

-151 LIPTIRKQ
+151 LIPTIRKE

-166 FNPELPTDETW
+166 FNPELPTDDTW
-177 KRFVENPPESSVVV
+177 KRFVESPPESSVVV
-191 KVNWSDNPWFPETL
+191 KVNWNDNPWFPETL

-210 SLKSRDLAAY
+210 SLKQRDISAY

-225 GTTRNTVDGAVFG
+225 GTTRNTVDGAIFA
-238 KEMDQAELENRITNV
+238 KEMEMAELEGRITNV
-253 PYDPSKPCHA
+253 PYDSTKPCH
-263 IFDLGWADNTACWII
+263 IVFDLGWADNTAAWII

-297 IQHYLSLMQTFGY
+297 IQHYLALMQTFGY
-310 IYDTIWLP
+310 MYDTIWLP

-344 ILDRVPIADSIN
+344 ILDRVPVVDSIN

-419 KRQPVKQTY
+419 KRKPVKQTY
-428 APVGSWMG
+428 APAGSWMG

>member
-1 MWRLALS
+1 METS
-8 SQLDQKIKDAISR
+8 QKIKDAVSR

-33 PEKVRYRIFYGGR
+33 PEKMRYRIFFGGR

-51 WCFARALLAKGVKAP
+51 WCFSRALLAKGTKQP
-66 MRILCAREFQTSI
+66 LRILCAREFQTSI
-79 KDSVHKLLSD
+79 RDSVHKLLSD
-89 QIYALGMESFY
+89 QIYELNMESFY
-100 EITQTT
+100 EITQTS
-106 IRGINGTE
+106 IKGINGTE
-114 FIFAGIKNNTNN
+114 FIFAGVKNNTNN
-126 IKSIEGIDICW
+126 VKSIEGIDICW

-166 FNPELPTDETW
+166 FNPELQSDDTW
-177 KRFVENPPESSVVV
+177 KRFVENPPERSIVV
-191 KVNWSDNPWFPETL
+191 KVNWNDNPWFPETL

-210 SLKSRDLAAY
+210 SLKSRDLSAY

-225 GTTRNTVDGAVFG
+225 GSTRNTVDGAIFG
-238 KEMDQAELENRITNV
+238 KEMEQAELENRITNV
-253 PYDPSKPCHA
+253 PYDPSKPCHI
-263 IFDLGWADNTACWII
+263 IFDLGWADNTAAWIV

-344 ILDRVPIADSIN
+344 ILDRVPITDSIN

-393 QKPLHDIYS
+393 QKPLHNIYS

-419 KRQPVKQTY
+419 KRQPVKQNY
-428 APVGSWMG
+428 ALGGSWMG